1 VGDDRIVI
9 AQRTADASL
18 RGLLA
23 LLAQKLVDEPVLG
36 TDSRKSISSGP
47 KNSFSS
53 VGRCHSAAIGE
64 CKWALS

>member
-23 LLAQKLVDEPVLG
+23 LLAQKLVDEPVLD
-36 TDSRKSISSGP
+36 TDGRKSISSDP
-47 KNSFSS
+47 KNSFSR
-53 VGRCHSAAIGE
+53 VGRCHSAAIRNASGR
-64 CKWALS
+64 